1 MVLGRSLSSGTGGR
15 VPTATLTAMSVV
27 ERQTSLASTGLAHDV
42 VIRPPGRWGDLR
54 LGELRAYRELLY
66 FLTKRELQ
74 IRYKQSLFG
83 VAWAVLQPLAMMAIF
98 SIFFGHLAGLP
109 SEGIPYPVFAF
120 SALVPWT
127 FVAQAT
133 SQAALSLV
141 SDANILSKVYFP
153 RLLVPTARVLSL
165 LVDFAIATTVLFGL
179 MALYGLTPDW
189 TAVALVPLALL
200 ALVTA
205 LGVGTF
211 LATLNVRYRDV
222 ALAVPLGLQLWL
234 FATPVVYPANLVTG
248 VWEYVY
254 ALNPMVSVVSGT
266 RWALLGTDAPA
277 LGAVAI
283 SVTAA
288 TVILCVALLYFR
300 RAERFFADII

>member
-1 MVLGRSLSSGTGGR
+1 
-15 VPTATLTAMSVV
+15 MSVV
-27 ERQTSLASTGLAHDV
+27 ERQTPLASTGLAHDV

-54 LGELRAYRELLY
+54 LSELIAYRELLY

-83 VAWAVLQPLAMMAIF
+83 IAWAVLQPLALMAIF
-98 SIFFGHLAGLP
+98 SIFFGHLAGIP

-120 SALVPWT
+120 AALVPWT
-127 FVAQAT
+127 FVAQGT
-133 SQAALSLV
+133 STAALSLV

-165 LVDFAIATTVLFGL
+165 LVDFVLALVVLFIL
-179 MALYGLTPDW
+179 MALYGVSADW
-189 TAVALVPLALL
+189 AAIAIVPLALL
-200 ALVTA
+200 ALITA

-222 ALAVPLGLQLWL
+222 ALAVPLALQLWL
-234 FATPVVYPANLVTG
+234 FATPVVYPADLVTG
-248 VWEYVY
+248 AWQYVY
-254 ALNPMVSVVSGT
+254 ALNPMVTVISGA
-266 RWALLGTDAPA
+266 RWALIGTDPPS
-277 LGAVAI
+277 LGSAAI
-283 SVTAA
+283 SVAA
-288 TVILCVALLYFR
+288 AAVILSTALLYFR

>member
-1 MVLGRSLSSGTGGR
+1 
-15 VPTATLTAMSVV
+15 MSVV
-27 ERQTSLASTGLAHDV
+27 DRQTPLASAGLAHDV

-54 LGELRAYRELLY
+54 LGELGAYRELLY

-83 VAWAVLQPLAMMAIF
+83 VAWAVLQPLALMAIF
-98 SIFFGHLAGLP
+98 SIFFGHLAGIP

-127 FVAQAT
+127 FVAQGTAT
-133 SQAALSLV
+133 SALSLV

-153 RLLVPTARVLSL
+153 RLVVPTARVLAL
-165 LVDFAIATTVLFGL
+165 LVDFSIATAVLFIL
-179 MALYGLTPDW
+179 MAIYGIAPDW
-189 TAVALVPLALL
+189 TALAILPLALL
-200 ALVTA
+200 AVVTA

-222 ALAVPLGLQLWL
+222 ALAVPLVLQLWL

-248 VWEYVY
+248 AWEYVY
-254 ALNPMVSVVSGT
+254 ALNPMVTVVSGT
-266 RWALLGTDAPA
+266 RWAMLGTDAPS
-277 LGAVAI
+277 LVSVAI
-283 SVTAA
+283 SIAA
-288 TVILCVALLYFR
+288 AAAILCVALGYFR

>member
-1 MVLGRSLSSGTGGR
+1 
-15 VPTATLTAMSVV
+15 MSVV
-27 ERQTSLASTGLAHDV
+27 ERQTPLVSTGLVHDV

-54 LGELRAYRELLY
+54 LGELSAYRELLY

-83 VAWAVLQPLAMMAIF
+83 FLWAVLQPLAMMAVF
-98 SIFFGHLAGLP
+98 SIFFGYLAGIP
-109 SEGIPYPVFAF
+109 SDGIPYPVFAF

-133 SQAALSLV
+133 GTSALSLV

-165 LVDFAIATTVLFGL
+165 LVDFTIALTVLFVL
-179 MALYGLTPDW
+179 MALYGISPDW
-189 TAVALVPLALL
+189 TAVALVPIAFLAFI
-200 ALVTA
+200 TA

-222 ALAVPLGLQLWL
+222 ALAVPLALQLWL
-234 FATPVVYPANLVTG
+234 FATPVVYPASLVTG
-248 VWEYVY
+248 AWQYIY
-254 ALNPMVSVVSGT
+254 ALNPMVTVVSGA
-266 RWALLGTDAPA
+266 RWALLGSDAPA
-277 LGAVAI
+277 LGSVAI
-283 SVTAA
+283 SVAA
-288 TVILCVALLYFR
+288 AVGILCLALVYFR

>member
-1 MVLGRSLSSGTGGR
+1 
-15 VPTATLTAMSVV
+15 MSVV
-27 ERQTSLASTGLAHDV
+27 ERQTPLASTGSVHDV

-83 VAWAVLQPLAMMAIF
+83 FAWAVVQPLAMMVIF
-98 SIFFGHLAGLP
+98 SIFFGHLAGIP
-109 SEGIPYPVFAF
+109 SDGIPYPVFAF

-133 SQAALSLV
+133 ATSALSLV

-153 RLLVPTARVLSL
+153 RLLVPAARVVSL
-165 LVDFAIATTVLFGL
+165 LVDFVIALTVLFVL
-179 MALYGLTPDW
+179 MALYGIGPDW
-189 TAVALVPLALL
+189 TAIAIVPLALL
-200 ALVTA
+200 GFITA

-222 ALAVPLGLQLWL
+222 ALAVPLALQLWL
-234 FATPVVYPANLVTG
+234 FATPIVYPASLVTG
-248 VWEYVY
+248 AWEYVY
-254 ALNPMVSVVSGT
+254 ALNPMVTVVSGT
-266 RWALLGTDAPA
+266 RWALLESEAPA
-277 LGAVAI
+277 LGSIAISVAAAVAI
-283 SVTAA
+283 
-288 TVILCVALLYFR
+288 LCLALLYFR